1 MTGGVVEDNTAA
13 TGKGIYAKY
22 TITFGGDALV
32 ASTNDVYL
40 NSGALISVEGNPS
53 QALVATITPSSYS
66 DTLQVADTNDAT
78 KVAILMGKFAVTPNG
93 ADNWTISNATGRLVG
108 P

>member
-32 ASTNDVYL
+32 ESGNDVYL
-40 NSGALISVEGNPS
+40 ESGALISVQGNPS
-53 QALVATITPSSYS
+53 KTPVATITPSSYS
-66 DTLQVADTNDAT
+66 DTLQVADTSEAT
-78 KVAILMGKFAVTPNG
+78 KDAISSGKFMVTPNG
-93 ADNWTISNATGRLVG
+93 AGNWKINEDTGCLEQE
-108 P
+108 